1 MEGRAVESQARP
13 EIAFLLLDG
22 LRRARPGAPAETVLC
37 AVGLS
42 PGGTPHPLALRVV
55 PREDER
61 AWRVVLRDLR
71 ADGIG
76 PELLLVCCDG
86 HPALVKAI
94 HAAFPEVP
102 LQISIAHR
110 LLALSRKV
118 DARWRAACLAEA
130 RQIFAAPHRAAAVAS
145 FREWHARWMRR
156 GEFAVRSLEADL
168 AACLAFYR
176 FPPHLWSRIR
186 TVNLVERIFREARR
200 HALPAVPATD
210 GEEGADDAAGPPAAD
225 GSPAWNG
232 HPASTFVDLEPPL
245 PAEAPGEES
254 RPATAEQT
262 EGAAI
267 AQRPED
273 AVAIVQRPEDGVVS
287 LAEPEAP
294 DLSADEAFA
303 QWLQSDERRRRAM
316 KVAAAAT
323 SVAGLISGAL
333 LSLLR

>member
-42 PGGTPHPLALRVV
+42 PGGTPYPLALRVV

-245 PAEAPGEES
+245 PAETPGEEA

-262 EGAAI
+262 EGAAV

-273 AVAIVQRPEDGVVS
+273 AVAA

-294 DLSADEAFA
+294 NLSADEAFA
-303 QWLQSDERRRRAM
+303 HWLQADERRRRAM

>member
-1 MEGRAVESQARP
+1 
-13 EIAFLLLDG
+13 
-22 LRRARPGAPAETVLC
+22 
-37 AVGLS
+37 
-42 PGGTPHPLALRVV
+42 
-55 PREDER
+55 
-61 AWRVVLRDLR
+61 
-71 ADGIG
+71 
-76 PELLLVCCDG
+76 
-86 HPALVKAI
+86 
-94 HAAFPEVP
+94 
-102 LQISIAHR
+102 
-110 LLALSRKV
+110 
-118 DARWRAACLAEA
+118 
-130 RQIFAAPHRAAAVAS
+130 
-145 FREWHARWMRR
+145 
-156 GEFAVRSLEADL
+156 VRSLEADL

-210 GEEGADDAAGPPAAD
+210 GEEGTDDAAGPPAAD

-245 PAEAPGEES
+245 PAETPGEAA
-254 RPATAEQT
+254 RPATAGQT

-267 AQRPED
+267 AQRPEVAVAIAHRPED
-273 AVAIVQRPEDGVVS
+273 AVAA

-303 QWLQSDERRRRAM
+303 QWLQADERRRRAM

-323 SVAGLISGAL
+323 SVAGMISGAL